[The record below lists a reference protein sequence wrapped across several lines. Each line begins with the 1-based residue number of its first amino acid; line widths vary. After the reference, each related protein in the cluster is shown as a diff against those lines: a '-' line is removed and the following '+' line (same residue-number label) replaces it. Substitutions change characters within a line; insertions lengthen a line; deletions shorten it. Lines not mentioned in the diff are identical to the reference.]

1 MLTFDRN
8 DLAELN
14 RKLQELTGKEA
25 KKAMRTAA
33 RKAMKPV
40 RDDVKA
46 NAPEDLEDD
55 DGVKIKASVGTASRW
70 KGDTLYT
77 RVGIRGGAKRNPDT
91 PYYFRMVEFGTKN
104 MPARPFMSPAL
115 ERNAQEVMDTVVE
128 QLRRTLFQ

>member
-1 MLTFDRN
+1 MLTFDRSQLA
-8 DLAELN
+8 DLD
-14 RKLQELTGKEA
+14 RKLRELTAPAA
-25 KKAMRTAA
+25 KKAMRSAA

-40 RDDVKA
+40 RDDVKS

-55 DGVKIKASVGTASRW
+55 DGVKIKASVGTTSRW

-115 ERNAQEVMDTVVE
+115 EGNAQQVIDTLTE
-128 QLRRTLFQ
+128 ALRKALFK

>member
-25 KKAMRTAA
+25 KKAMRAAA
-33 RKAMKPV
+33 RKGMKPV
-40 RDDVKA
+40 RDAVKA

-55 DGVKIKASVGTASRW
+55 DGVKIKASVGMTSKW

-77 RVGIRGGAKRNPDT
+77 KVGIRGGAKKNPDT

-104 MPARPFMSPAL
+104 MPARPFMTPAL
-115 ERNAQEVMDTVVE
+115 ESNAQEVIDTITE
-128 QLRRTLFQ
+128 ALRKALFQ